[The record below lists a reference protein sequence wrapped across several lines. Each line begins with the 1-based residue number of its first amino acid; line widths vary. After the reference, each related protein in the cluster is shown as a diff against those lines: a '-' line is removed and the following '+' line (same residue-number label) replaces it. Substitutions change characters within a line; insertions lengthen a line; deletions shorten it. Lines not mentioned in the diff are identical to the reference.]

1 MLLVSIFGYTHSE
14 HIECQASRG
23 LRRREARNTVMKQTA
38 TDTVVNL
45 IAVIVAVTDE
55 TPRVLIIDQDADS
68 VGGPARPALPNG
80 PFEPGDHPS
89 LESSLRRWVEAQTG
103 LDLYYVEQ
111 LYTFGNRFRDA
122 GEIEGGPRV
131 VSVAYIAL
139 THEDSVDT
147 RGASWRDWYSF
158 LPWEDWRDGRPAVLD
173 EHIEPSLQSWARAAR
188 SETSRRERQ
197 ERMNVTFSRTSAS
210 DMDAVLSLERYE
222 LLYEAGLVAEAIRDQ
237 NAVGDRETVEDAA
250 IFDNMGSPLAS
261 DHRRILA
268 TALGRLRGK
277 LAYRPVV
284 FDLLPGEFTLLQ
296 LQRVVEALSG
306 DRLHKQNFRRLVI
319 SADLVEAVGRTST
332 VGRGRPAELFRFR
345 REVLGEK
352 LTVGVAR
359 PVMRSREG

>member
-1 MLLVSIFGYTHSE
+1 MEQST
-14 HIECQASRG
+14 
-23 LRRREARNTVMKQTA
+23 

-45 IAVIVAVTDE
+45 IAVIVAVTDD
-55 TPRVLIIDQDADS
+55 TPRVLIIDQAADS
-68 VGGPARPALPNG
+68 SDETAPVALPNG
-80 PFEPGDHPS
+80 PFEPGNHPS
-89 LESSLRRWVEAQTG
+89 LESSLRRWVEVQTG

-111 LYTFGNRFRDA
+111 LYTFGNRYRDP
-122 GEIEGGPRV
+122 GEIDGGPRV

-139 THEDSVDT
+139 AHEDAEST
-147 RGASWRDWYSF
+147 GSASWHDWYNF
-158 LPWEDWRDGRPAVLD
+158 LPWEDWRRGRPAVLD
-173 EHIEPSLQSWARAAR
+173 AHIEPALQSWARSTR
-188 SETSRRERQ
+188 NDTNRRERQ
-197 ERMNVTFSRTSAS
+197 ERVNVTFSRTPSS

-222 LLYEAGLVAEAIRDQ
+222 LLYEAGLVAEASRDS
-237 NAVGDRETVEDAA
+237 TA
-250 IFDNMGSPLAS
+250 ISGERAGAGAMNLDDMGTPLAS

-306 DRLHKQNFRRLVI
+306 AELHKQNFRRLVT

-359 PVMRSREG
+359 PVMRSRDG